1 MAFST
6 LDQLD
11 AGSRVFI
18 DASIFIYHFTGSS
31 LKCRQFLEGCESARF
46 AGLTSVTAVAEV
58 AHRLMMIEAV
68 TKGLVSP
75 GNVVRKLREKPSF
88 IQELHIYQEQ
98 VELIPL
104 MGIAVRGLDL
114 EIMTLAAEIRRRH
127 GLLVNDSLLSATAVR
142 EGIIDF
148 ASADSD
154 FERVQELRIFRPDD
168 LPSSSFGL

>member
-1 MAFST
+1 MTFST
-6 LDQLD
+6 LDQLA

-31 LKCRQFLEGCESARF
+31 LKCRRLLEGCESDRF
-46 AGLTSVTAVAEV
+46 AGFTSVTAVAEV

-75 GNVVRKLREKPSF
+75 GNVVRKLREKPSLVR
-88 IQELHIYQEQ
+88 ELHVYQEQ
-98 VELIPL
+98 IELIPL

-114 EIMTLAAEIRRRH
+114 EVMAFAAEIRRRH
-127 GLLVNDSLLSATAVR
+127 GLLVNDSLLSATAIR
-142 EGIIDF
+142 EGIVDF

-154 FERVQELRIFRPDD
+154 FERVEELRLFRPDD
-168 LPSSSFGL
+168 LLA